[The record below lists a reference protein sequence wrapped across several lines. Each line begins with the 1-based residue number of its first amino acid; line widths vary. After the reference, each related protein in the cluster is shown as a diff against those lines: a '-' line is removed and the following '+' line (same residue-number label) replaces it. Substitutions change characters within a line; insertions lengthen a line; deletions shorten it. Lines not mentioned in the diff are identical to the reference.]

1 MGLGPHGPAWARASW
16 ELNCCSWEMRICIL
30 RNMYLYLRLYRRAPE
45 PTESRCQADE
55 ARGALVGSDLDNL
68 AASRH
73 FQLGGSPTKRLKIK
87 RWLVGMTLE
96 IDGIV
101 ATSQQHLEKL
111 GASEEDGALLHR
123 DGRSR
128 WRVEAA

>member
-1 MGLGPHGPAWARASW
+1 M
-16 ELNCCSWEMRICIL
+16 
-30 RNMYLYLRLYRRAPE
+30 
-45 PTESRCQADE
+45 
-55 ARGALVGSDLDNL
+55 GSDLDNL

-73 FQLGGSPTKRLKIK
+73 FQLGGSPTKRLKSK
-87 RWLVGMTLE
+87 DGWLVGMTLE

>member
-1 MGLGPHGPAWARASW
+1 M
-16 ELNCCSWEMRICIL
+16 
-30 RNMYLYLRLYRRAPE
+30 
-45 PTESRCQADE
+45 
-55 ARGALVGSDLDNL
+55 VGWYDI
-68 AASRH
+68 R
-73 FQLGGSPTKRLKIK
+73 
-87 RWLVGMTLE
+87 